1 MSLPGWENVERR
13 HIVLTGLR
21 AIATSLLVLVVYFVA
36 PINSHPHGPIL
47 LRLSAGLAFFAAAL
61 TYEVRAV
68 MRSPRPILRAA
79 DALALVIPIFMVV
92 FAWTYLTLA
101 RSDPG
106 AFSQPLSRISALY
119 FTVTVF
125 STVGFGDI
133 TPSADPARVAVMAQ
147 MMCDL
152 IFIAVVVRL
161 ILEAARGNLG
171 SSLGNPTQG
180 SID

>member
-1 MSLPGWENVERR
+1 MSLPGWEDVERR

-21 AIATSLLVLVVYFVA
+21 AISTSLLVLVVYFVV
-36 PINSHPHGPIL
+36 PISSDPHGSIL
-47 LRLSAGLAFFAAAL
+47 LRLTVGLVFFVIAL

-68 MRSPRPILRAA
+68 LRSGRPILRAA

-106 AFSQPLSRISALY
+106 AFSQPLNRVSALY

-133 TPSADPARVAVMAQ
+133 TPLTDPARVAVMAQ
-147 MMCDL
+147 MLCDL

-161 ILEAARGNLG
+161 ILEAARG
-171 SSLGNPTQG
+171 SLGARTTDVR
-180 SID
+180 SDSTS